1 MNSLSI
7 EKEELMTE
15 ARKLRNSINDL
26 CGQMEKCGECP
37 LYKTILCN
45 ESIADMLDDVPTYL
59 KDRL

>member
-15 ARKLRNSINDL
+15 ARKLRDSINDL
-26 CGQMEKCGECP
+26 CGQMVTCGDCP
-37 LYKTILCN
+37 LHKTILCN
-45 ESIADMLDDVPTYL
+45 ESIADMLDDCPAYL

>member
-26 CGQMEKCGECP
+26 CGQMITCGNCP
-37 LYKTILCN
+37 LYKTILCD
-45 ESIADMLDDVPTYL
+45 ESIADMLDDCPAYL